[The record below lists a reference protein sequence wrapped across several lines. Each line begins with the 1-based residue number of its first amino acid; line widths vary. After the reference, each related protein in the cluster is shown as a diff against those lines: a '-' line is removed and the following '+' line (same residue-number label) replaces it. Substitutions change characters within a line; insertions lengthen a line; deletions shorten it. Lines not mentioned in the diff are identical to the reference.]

1 MVGKIKI
8 AAVSYLNAKPFVYG
22 LENSPLIN
30 DIDLILGNPA
40 LCSAKLI
47 SGAVDLALVPVAAI
61 PLLKR
66 KIIVSDYCISAEK
79 RVASVM
85 LFSNVPIQEVKRIYL
100 DYQSKTSVLLVKF
113 LAKHHWCISPEW
125 IDASEGYEKEIQNDT
140 AGLIIGDR
148 ALLLSN
154 KFTYKHDLVTEWN
167 KVTHFPFTFACWMAN
182 KKLPPQFVKDFNLA
196 LCSGVNQIEKMI
208 GEIKKEK
215 SYEKID
221 LHDYF
226 NNCIKYNFDEEKKD
240 GVGIFLAFAGFGVG
254 HF

>member
-1 MVGKIKI
+1 MNEKIKI
-8 AAVSYLNAKPFVYG
+8 ACVSYLNAKPFIYG
-22 LENSPLIN
+22 LKKSSLIHA
-30 DIDLILGNPA
+30 IDLTLDNPA
-40 LCSAKLI
+40 RCAEKFL
-47 SGAVDLALVPVAAI
+47 SGEVDLALIPVGEF

-66 KIIVSDYCISAEK
+66 NIIVSDYCISAEK

-125 IDASEGYEKEIQNDT
+125 IDAREAYEKEIQNDT

-148 ALLLSN
+148 ALLLSD
-154 KFTYKHDLVTEWN
+154 KFSCKYDLVTEWN
-167 KVTHFPFTFACWMAN
+167 KVTHFPFTFACWVAN
-182 KKLPPQFVKDFNLA
+182 KKLPAQFLNDFNSA
-196 LCSGVNQIEKMI
+196 LCNGVNQIEKMI

-226 NNCIKYNFDEEKKD
+226 TNCIKYNFDEEKKD
-240 GVGIFLAFAGFGVG
+240 GVRVFLAFAGFGTG
-254 HF
+254 HL

>member
-1 MVGKIKI
+1 VKQKIKI

-30 DIDLILGNPA
+30 DIDLILDNPA

-47 SGAVDLALVPVAAI
+47 SGDVDLALVPVAAI
-61 PLLKR
+61 PFLKR

-85 LFSNVPIQEVKRIYL
+85 LFSNVPIQKVKRVYL

-113 LAKHHWCISPEW
+113 LAKYHWCISPEW
-125 IDASEGYEKEIQNDT
+125 IDASEGYEKKIQNDT

-148 ALLLSN
+148 ALLLSDN
-154 KFTYKHDLVTEWN
+154 FTYKYDLVTEWN
-167 KVTHFPFTFACWMAN
+167 KVTHFPFTFACWVAN
-182 KKLPPQFVKDFNLA
+182 KKLPRQFVNDFNLA
-196 LCSGVNQIEKMI
+196 LRNGVNQIEKVI
-208 GEIKKEK
+208 REAKKEK
-215 SYEKID
+215 SYGKID
-221 LHDYF
+221 LNDYF
-226 NNCIKYNFDEEKKD
+226 NNCIKYDFDEEKKD
-240 GVGIFLAFAGFGVG
+240 GVRVFLAFAGFGVG